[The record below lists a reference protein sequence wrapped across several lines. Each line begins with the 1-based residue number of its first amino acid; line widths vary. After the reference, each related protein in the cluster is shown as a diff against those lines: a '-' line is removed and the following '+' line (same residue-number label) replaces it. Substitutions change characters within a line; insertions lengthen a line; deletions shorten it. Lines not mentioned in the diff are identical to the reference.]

1 MKNVTITGIMASMLM
16 TTGVAFAAGEADAF
30 LTTKN
35 YVDAGLRAVYQTA
48 SDAASDA
55 STNASNIA
63 TNSAAI
69 ASNASSITTLQGTVG
84 EHTTSIA
91 TNAENIAAN
100 ASSITALQAAISGLD
115 GAAYSGVN
123 GVTIS
128 DHNVSL
134 NVNATE
140 GNMYVYTSSGWSELD
155 VVDTWNSS
163 VLADESGL

>member
-1 MKNVTITGIMASMLM
+1 MKNVTITGIMVSMLM

-35 YVDAGLRAVYQTA
+35 YVDAGLRAVYRTA
-48 SDAASDA
+48 SDAASSA
-55 STNASNIA
+55 ATNAGNITSLQTSVSSNADNISSLQTA
-63 TNSAAI
+63 VSSNADNIEALQTAVS
-69 ASNASSITTLQGTVG
+69 SNASDI
-84 EHTTSIA
+84 E
-91 TNAENIAAN
+91 
-100 ASSITALQAAISGLD
+100 ALQSAVSSLD
-115 GAAYSGVN
+115 STAYSGVN

-134 NVNATE
+134 NVDATE

-163 VLADESGL
+163 VLAGESGL

>member
-69 ASNASSITTLQGTVG
+69 ASNASSIT
-84 EHTTSIA
+84 
-91 TNAENIAAN
+91 
-100 ASSITALQAAISGLD
+100 ALQAAISGLD